1 MKQAM
6 FLMPKTA
13 HFVRKLAGD
22 PPQTP
27 VIMARPKKPLHQ
39 LKTKRICLRLSVNE
53 FLIVAERA
61 KKEELKI
68 VEYIRKKS
76 TVRVMVFKEVSQER
90 KGLMEGLANSGKR
103 FNSLTKKANSGIHR
117 PQELYREMNELRK
130 ILLVLEK
137 ELL

>member
-1 MKQAM
+1 M

-27 VIMARPKKPLHQ
+27 IIMARPKKALHL
-39 LKTKRICLRLSVNE
+39 LKNKRICLRLTVNE

-61 KKEELKI
+61 KKEDLKI

-76 TVRVMVFKEVSQER
+76 TVRVMAIKEVSQER
-90 KGLMEGLANSGKR
+90 KDLAERLINSGKR
-103 FNSLTKKANSGIHR
+103 FNLFTKKANSGIHQ
-117 PQELYREMNELRK
+117 PDKLSKELNELYE
-130 ILLVLEK
+130 ILLALK
-137 ELL
+137 RTSL

>member
-1 MKQAM
+1 M

-13 HFVRKLAGD
+13 HFVRKLAGN
-22 PPQTP
+22 PPQTTN
-27 VIMARPKKPLHQ
+27 IMARPRKPLHQ
-39 LKTKRICLRLSVNE
+39 LKTKRICLRLTVDE

-61 KKEELKI
+61 KKKQLKI
-68 VEYIRKKS
+68 VEYIREKS
-76 TVRVMVFKEVSQER
+76 TVRIMTIKEVSKER
-90 KGLMEGLANSGKR
+90 KDLMEGLVNSGKR

-130 ILLVLEK
+130 IFLVLEK

>member
-22 PPQTP
+22 PPQNLNYGK
-27 VIMARPKKPLHQ
+27 AQKPLHQ
-39 LKTKRICLRLSVNE
+39 LKTKRISLRFTVDA

-61 KKEELKI
+61 KKEDLKI

-76 TVRVMVFKEVSQER
+76 TVRVMAVKEISQDR
-90 KGLMEGLANSGKR
+90 RYLMVDLLNSGKR
-103 FNSLTKKANSGIHR
+103 FNTLTKNANSGIHR

-130 ILLVLEK
+130 ILLALEK
-137 ELL
+137 EVL